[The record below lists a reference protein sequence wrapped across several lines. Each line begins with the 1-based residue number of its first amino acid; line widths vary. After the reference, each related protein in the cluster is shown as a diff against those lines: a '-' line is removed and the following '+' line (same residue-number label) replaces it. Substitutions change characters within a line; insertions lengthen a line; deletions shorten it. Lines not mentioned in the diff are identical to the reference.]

1 MFTHLHPNFFVF
13 SVTSCDIFVTYR
25 HFDYIFQL
33 VIIFLPTRNVGVSN
47 SDTVLEGALL
57 KKVKIMFEENIKY
70 AANQTGETAQK
81 ISGDS
86 IQAGSNNEV
95 NTTEYQAGSALQ
107 TMLNRAQQFKTGQA
121 QNDNT
126 PNGDDN
132 GGGDN
137 TPSPSPTGMIVEDSV
152 EDSEG
157 NSYQV
162 YIDVDEV
169 SKRTHI
175 SKTEL
180 VELCSGTNTAV
191 AIPTDLVSLNG
202 FITVNQ
208 GAASTAG
215 KLSKRKILPPETRA
229 YFLKRAQE
237 YGYLWLKG
245 EVQLGNEIRA
255 IERRFGKRTDLEAA
269 NDNKNPKRKTAKL
282 NDVLKKLRTKKEVL
296 AEDYD
301 LGYSQAGELAR
312 LTDDLVEKELDYAQK
327 HNETLSRN
335 HALSFLNLPPD
346 WTDEEKAAMDT
357 TDTGMETETTTETG
371 TKVKKP
377 KFKFETVRSTIP
389 FEQRKKRKLK
399 HKMPYCHLFACAG
412 SDGYYLEQHGFECVL
427 ANELKSDIADYFAL
441 MYPKAEVL
449 DDDFR
454 KRYNEL
460 VEKFKAMKIKLLL
473 ITNPCQDFCSQKP
486 KNWRDDDRLTLII
499 DIVRFIK
506 DTKPK
511 HILLENAKAFFSF
524 SLPLVENLTA
534 HPIAEELQK
543 ILNGRTIGD
552 YLRDELTAENLG
564 YHMNFAIE
572 DSSFYGC
579 AQSRV
584 RSIMLASTE
593 GVWNWPCAEEFATSL
608 WEVIGHLP
616 SLEAGEDSGIPYH
629 KAGSLHKDKAIAE
642 QIKEALAHTATGRCP
657 KDNDP
662 RYQLPGFGFFGAK
675 GARKFWDKPSNTID
689 TGNGAVLGL
698 RTIHP
703 GRLRKDGTYSDAR
716 PLTLLE
722 VFLVNGLE
730 NYEIPD
736 KFKNRENFVRNLMGE
751 IFLPKLCERICLEV
765 PVGDDEWEEMDENPE

>member
-229 YFLKRAQE
+229 YFLNSC
-237 YGYLWLKG
+237 Y
-245 EVQLGNEIRA
+245 
-255 IERRFGKRTDLEAA
+255 
-269 NDNKNPKRKTAKL
+269 
-282 NDVLKKLRTKKEVL
+282 
-296 AEDYD
+296 
-301 LGYSQAGELAR
+301 
-312 LTDDLVEKELDYAQK
+312 
-327 HNETLSRN
+327 
-335 HALSFLNLPPD
+335 
-346 WTDEEKAAMDT
+346 
-357 TDTGMETETTTETG
+357 
-371 TKVKKP
+371 
-377 KFKFETVRSTIP
+377 
-389 FEQRKKRKLK
+389 
-399 HKMPYCHLFACAG
+399 
-412 SDGYYLEQHGFECVL
+412 
-427 ANELKSDIADYFAL
+427 
-441 MYPKAEVL
+441 
-449 DDDFR
+449 
-454 KRYNEL
+454 
-460 VEKFKAMKIKLLL
+460 
-473 ITNPCQDFCSQKP
+473 
-486 KNWRDDDRLTLII
+486 
-499 DIVRFIK
+499 
-506 DTKPK
+506 
-511 HILLENAKAFFSF
+511 
-524 SLPLVENLTA
+524 
-534 HPIAEELQK
+534 
-543 ILNGRTIGD
+543 
-552 YLRDELTAENLG
+552 
-564 YHMNFAIE
+564 
-572 DSSFYGC
+572 
-579 AQSRV
+579 
-584 RSIMLASTE
+584 
-593 GVWNWPCAEEFATSL
+593 
-608 WEVIGHLP
+608 
-616 SLEAGEDSGIPYH
+616 
-629 KAGSLHKDKAIAE
+629 
-642 QIKEALAHTATGRCP
+642 
-657 KDNDP
+657 
-662 RYQLPGFGFFGAK
+662 
-675 GARKFWDKPSNTID
+675 
-689 TGNGAVLGL
+689 
-698 RTIHP
+698 
-703 GRLRKDGTYSDAR
+703 
-716 PLTLLE
+716 
-722 VFLVNGLE
+722 
-730 NYEIPD
+730 
-736 KFKNRENFVRNLMGE
+736 
-751 IFLPKLCERICLEV
+751 
-765 PVGDDEWEEMDENPE
+765 